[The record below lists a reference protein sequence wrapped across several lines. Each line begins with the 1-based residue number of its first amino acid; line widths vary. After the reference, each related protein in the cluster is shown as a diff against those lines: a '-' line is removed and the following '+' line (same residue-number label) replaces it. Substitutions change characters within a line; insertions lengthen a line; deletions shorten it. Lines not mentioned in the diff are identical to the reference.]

1 EPRQHPPQLRRRAHV
16 ALDPA
21 TCGEAAVRSEAV
33 ERERPPLLGE
43 GQVHPKVVLLRAQ
56 REAREQPLADEI
68 APAAE
73 HRRDPRP
80 RPGADLGVEAGG
92 RPPPPP
98 PPHPAPRPAPAP
110 PPGPSPPPPPP
121 PPGPPPPTPPP
132 PPPPPPPLP

>member
-80 RPGADLGVEAGG
+80 RPGADLGVEAG
-92 RPPPPP
+92 RPPP
-98 PPHPAPRPAPAP
+98 AP
-110 PPGPSPPPPPP
+110 PRARPGRRAAPCR
-121 PPGPPPPTPPP
+121 PPGPPP
-132 PPPPPPPLP
+132 PPPPPPPVPTPAHPPPAPSP